1 MGIVAS
7 IAEKLTVGTPV
18 ERLEASIVKAA
29 QQITS
34 AQAVCEAALARASEA
49 DPDSPTFNKSV
60 SDLSAV
66 RARLDAL
73 VARRDRLVSDLTK
86 AREAESAATRCAKD
100 AEFSAL
106 DQEVRRRGEALTAAV
121 RAAVASWEQE
131 ARALRDFAAEGD
143 RLLSG
148 GDPRPG
154 NRLRRDVRW
163 LDSSPILGLAAHILG
178 GGL

>member
-1 MGIVAS
+1 MVKG
-7 IAEKLTVGTPV
+7 GTPV
-18 ERLEASIVKAA
+18 ERLEASIEKAGA
-29 QQITS
+29 QIAT
-34 AQAVCEAALARASEA
+34 AQAVCETALARASEA

-60 SDLSAV
+60 TDLAAV

-73 VARRDRLVSDLTK
+73 IARRGRLVSDLEK
-86 AREAESAATRCAKD
+86 AREAESAADLVSRQGQFSAVD
-100 AEFSAL
+100 AEI
-106 DQEVRRRGEALTAAV
+106 RRRGEALTAAV
-121 RAAVASWEQE
+121 RSAASAWELE
-131 ARALRDFAAEGD
+131 SRELRELAAQGD

-163 LDSSPILGLAAHILG
+163 LDSSPVLGLAAHILG